1 MIVSGP
7 KGSIQLDKDDSI
19 IAGTNLMGGG
29 GNNSSKMDLQPVI
42 SAINAQN
49 TILREIASKSTT
61 IEMGGNEVGQG
72 INTAEREIQ

>member
-1 MIVSGP
+1 
-7 KGSIQLDKDDSI
+7 
-19 IAGTNLMGGG
+19 MGGG